1 VIFTGDESQSLN
13 PVEVCVF
20 DGHDALVGEQLF
32 GVIVDQLTVDE
43 HVDVVL
49 ADLLDL
55 EKWNKVLKT
64 NHE

>member
-1 VIFTGDESQSLN
+1 MTKVFTGDKSQSLDT
-13 PVEVCVF
+13 VEVRVF
-20 DGHDALVGEQLF
+20 DGHDSLVGEQLF

-55 EKWNKVLKT
+55 EKRKQFL
-64 NHE
+64 